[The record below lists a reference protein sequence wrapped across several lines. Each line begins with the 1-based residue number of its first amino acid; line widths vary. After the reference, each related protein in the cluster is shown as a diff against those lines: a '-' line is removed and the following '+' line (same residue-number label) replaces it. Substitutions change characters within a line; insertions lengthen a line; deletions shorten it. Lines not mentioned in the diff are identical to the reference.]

1 MRGRPRIRC
10 NQHIL
15 TEWDAL
21 VCQAGQYVHEDAG
34 TITREPPRSTAVL
47 NHASQP
53 KVSVPMNSQA
63 GSRLEKVRTMIRELE
78 TRYQRAPGSV
88 RLLAVSK
95 QKPVDEIMSAARTGQ
110 CDFGENY
117 LQEALGKINLL
128 EGRNLC
134 WHFIGPIQKNKTR
147 QIAANFSWVH
157 SIERLIVAERLNV
170 QRPAHLPPIQACIQV
185 NLDHEDSKSGMRI
198 DQVHELAATL
208 QDLPNLKLR
217 GLMTIPGPSNDTIQQ
232 RRRFAQLRNLLEKLN
247 QSGFRLDTLS
257 MGMSG
262 DLEAAIAEGATIVRV
277 GTAIFGARKSK

>member
-1 MRGRPRIRC
+1 MLLC
-10 NQHIL
+10 
-15 TEWDAL
+15 
-21 VCQAGQYVHEDAG
+21 CQAGQYVHGDAG
-34 TITREPPRSTAVL
+34 TITREPPRRTAML

-53 KVSVPMNSQA
+53 RGSVSMNSQTS
-63 GSRLEKVRTMIRELE
+63 SRLEKVRTMIRELE
-78 TRYQRAPGSV
+78 TRYQRVPGSV

-95 QKPVDEIMSAARTGQ
+95 QKPVDEIMLAARTGQ

-128 EGRNLC
+128 EDRNLC
-134 WHFIGPIQKNKTR
+134 WHFIGPVQKNKTR

-157 SIERLIVAERLNV
+157 SIERLIVAERLNA

-198 DQVHELAATL
+198 EQVQELAGTL

-232 RRRFAQLRNLLEKLN
+232 RRRFAQLRNLLGKLN
-247 QSGFRLDTLS
+247 QSGFRMDTLS